1 MSAYVELKRHNAAE
15 FRRMATQRRDDAHR
29 AMARGDMERGAQ
41 HMRGAEKC
49 ERMAARLDLQ
59 AEAAQHRVR
68 AENHR
73 AHGHIDCAA
82 ECEPTCPRCAA
93 AIPVDALCCPDCGED
108 LRWDVE
114 VASW

>member
-1 MSAYVELKRHNAAE
+1 MSAYVELKRDNAAE
-15 FRRMATQRRDDAHR
+15 FRRMAAERRDDAHR
-29 AMARGDMERGAQ
+29 AMARGDMEDGAE

-73 AHGHIDCAA
+73 AHGHIEAAESAERCAA
-82 ECEPTCPRCAA
+82 ECDARAA
-93 AIPVDALCCPDCGED
+93 GEG
-108 LRWDVE
+108 
-114 VASW
+114 